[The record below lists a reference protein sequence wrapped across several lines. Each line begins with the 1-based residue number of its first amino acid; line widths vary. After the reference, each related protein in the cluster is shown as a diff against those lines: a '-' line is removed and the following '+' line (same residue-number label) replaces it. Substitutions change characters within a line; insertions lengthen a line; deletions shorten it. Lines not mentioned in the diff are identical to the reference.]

1 MAAGCEVLPT
11 RRTLRSAPLPGSTPP
26 ARPAPPPTLWRLAWP
41 IFTEHL
47 LHVSTGVVATLM
59 VGHLSDAAVGGLGS
73 AGQVLWLLMMV
84 FGALAV
90 GASTVI
96 SHHLGRGDAEGAR
109 RLARG
114 AVATS
119 LWLGAAIGLALLPA
133 APWLLRVVQLPPGPM
148 AHALPYLQWMAAT
161 LFLESMNFG
170 LSAALRAFGATR
182 TVMSVMALQNAV
194 NAGGIALALHGP
206 WADWTAHAS
215 GVAIA
220 GAASRAVACAAL
232 WWAASGR
239 IGLRLRWADLWAIRG
254 DDLRRLLAFGVPA
267 TLQNASWFGA
277 FMLVTAL
284 TARMGEGPLATQN
297 YVMQVGSLV
306 ILFSA
311 ALSQA
316 SELRVGRFVGAG
328 QRRAARAE
336 ALRNLR
342 LAVPLAAG
350 AAVLAVLLGPRVLA
364 AFTATPE
371 VLHTGALLLWL
382 GLLLEPGR
390 AFNLVLGA
398 ALRAAGD
405 LRFALRLGLAS
416 HWLVMAGGGWLLGT
430 RLGGGL
436 VGLWCAFIV
445 DEWLR
450 GLLLLRRWRGLGWVR
465 AARHSARH

>member
-1 MAAGCEVLPT
+1 M
-11 RRTLRSAPLPGSTPP
+11 SSPP
-26 ARPAPPPTLWRLAWP
+26 ATATPSRPAAPALWRLAWP
-41 IFTEHL
+41 LFTEQL

-84 FGALAV
+84 FGALAM

-96 SHHLGRGDAEGAR
+96 SHQLGRGDAAGAR

-119 LWLGAAIGLALLPA
+119 LWAGLVLGLALLPA
-133 APWLLRVVQLPPGPM
+133 SPWLLRLVQLPPGPM
-148 AHALPYLQWMAAT
+148 AHALPYLQWMAGT

-170 LSAALRAFGATR
+170 LSAVLRAHGATR
-182 TVMSVMALQNAV
+182 TVMTVMALQNAV
-194 NAGGIALALHGP
+194 NALGIALVLHGP
-206 WADWTAHAS
+206 WSGWTAHAS
-215 GVAIA
+215 GVALA
-220 GAASRAVACAAL
+220 SVASRAVACAAL
-232 WWAASGR
+232 WWAASER
-239 IGLRLRWADLWAIRG
+239 IGLRLRWADLWAIRR
-254 DDLRRLLAFGVPA
+254 DDLQRLLAFGVPA

-297 YVMQVGSLV
+297 YVMQVASLV

-316 SELRVGRFVGAG
+316 SELRVGRLVGAG
-328 QRRAARAE
+328 QRRAARDE

-342 LAVPLAAG
+342 WAVVLATLAA
-350 AAVLAVLLGPRVLA
+350 ALAMLLGPRVLA
-364 AFTATPE
+364 AFTTTPA
-371 VLHTGALLLWL
+371 VLHTGTLLLAL

-398 ALRAAGD
+398 SLRACGD
-405 LRFALRLGLAS
+405 LRYPLRLGLLS
-416 HWLVMAGGGWLLGT
+416 HWGVMAGGGWLLGT
-430 RLGGGL
+430 AWGLGL

-450 GLLLLRRWRGLGWVR
+450 GLLLLRRWRALRWVGAARR
-465 AARHSARH
+465 AAQA

>member
-1 MAAGCEVLPT
+1 MSVAAST
-11 RRTLRSAPLPGSTPP
+11 APVVSTS
-26 ARPAPPPTLWRLAWP
+26 LWRLTWP
-41 IFTEHL
+41 IFIEHL

-59 VGHLSDAAVGGLGS
+59 VGHLSDAAVAGLGS

-84 FGALAV
+84 FGALAM

-133 APWLLRVVQLPPGPM
+133 APWLLRGVQLPPGPM

-170 LSAALRAFGATR
+170 LSAALRAHGATR
-182 TVMSVMALQNAV
+182 SVMVVMALQNAV

-206 WADWTAHAS
+206 WTAWTAHAS
-215 GVAIA
+215 GVAMA
-220 GAASRAVACAAL
+220 GATSRAVACAAL
-232 WWAASGR
+232 WWAASER

-254 DDLRRLLAFGVPA
+254 PDLRRLLAFGVPA

-297 YVMQVGSLV
+297 YVMQVASLV

-316 SELRVGRFVGAG
+316 SDLRVGRLVGAG
-328 QRRAARAE
+328 QRRAAREE

-342 LAVPLAAG
+342 LAVPLATLAAG
-350 AAVLAVLLGPRVLA
+350 AGVLLGPRVLA

-371 VLHTGALLLWL
+371 VLRTGALLLWL

-398 ALRAAGD
+398 SLRACGD
-405 LRFALRLGLAS
+405 LRYALRLGLVS

-436 VGLWCAFIV
+436 VGLWCAFIL

-450 GLLLLRRWRGLGWVR
+450 GLLLLRRWRRLGWLR
-465 AARHSARH
+465 AARRSARH